1 MLPFGAVLCDD
12 DVEAEVPLFFFPYV
26 YMRVR
31 VTLRRACVFTY
42 DARVEWTTE
51 KKVKRKEKK
60 KRDEKEMNRWVLQ
73 GKHDPP
79 FHVARTKQRVLDLL
93 YRETEIPGTSRV
105 LRIVPFTE
113 KVPVSTVM
121 VGDSTASPPLPF
133 PPADDKRG
141 VAHTCHTATNTHTH
155 THPKK
160 KKKQLCYPLLHLF
173 LFFFFRYLFATFAA
187 VFSRLW
193 RHASR

>member
-1 MLPFGAVLCDD
+1 
-12 DVEAEVPLFFFPYV
+12 
-26 YMRVR
+26 
-31 VTLRRACVFTY
+31 
-42 DARVEWTTE
+42 
-51 KKVKRKEKK
+51 
-60 KRDEKEMNRWVLQ
+60 MNRWVLQ

-155 THPKK
+155 TYPKK
-160 KKKQLCYPLLHLF
+160 KKKNNSVIRYCTSFFY
-173 LFFFFRYLFATFAA
+173 FFF
-187 VFSRLW
+187 
-193 RHASR
+193 

>member
-1 MLPFGAVLCDD
+1 
-12 DVEAEVPLFFFPYV
+12 
-26 YMRVR
+26 
-31 VTLRRACVFTY
+31 
-42 DARVEWTTE
+42 
-51 KKVKRKEKK
+51 
-60 KRDEKEMNRWVLQ
+60 MNRWVLQ

-133 PPADDKRG
+133 PPADGKRG
-141 VAHTCHTATNTHTH
+141 VAPTGHTAPNTTTKQTQPSPPLTPHTPQP
-155 THPKK
+155 THPHTPQKK
-160 KKKQLCYPLLHLF
+160 KKNTTLLSAIAPLSF
-173 LFFFFRYLFATFAA
+173 FFFFRYLFATFAA

-193 RHASR
+193 CHASR